1 MLSIAR
7 TRCLSRR
14 TVSVR
19 RAVNLYDMM
28 GELARCPA
36 ARMLIEQDAAVS
48 QAGKRKGAV
57 CRLSLDLAR
66 DIRGVFS
73 ISGRTPATITAG
85 PWHEHG
91 QLSAVCSRPMRFPI
105 CATSAAAFTER
116 YLGKGRTFGAD
127 MLAMGRGREA
137 REGACGAKLRET
149 REWRDKG
156 WATCNHW

>member
-1 MLSIAR
+1 
-7 TRCLSRR
+7 
-14 TVSVR
+14 
-19 RAVNLYDMM
+19 MM

-105 CATSAAAFTER
+105 CAASAAAFTER
-116 YLGKGRTFGAD
+116 YRGKGRTHGAD
-127 MLAMGRGREA
+127 VLAMGRGREA
-137 REGACGAKLRET
+137 RTRMRSKAEGNSGMARQGLGNLQPLVVRPCTGELR
-149 REWRDKG
+149 
-156 WATCNHW
+156 